1 MAAGGI
7 PSLINVSFED
17 QLLLSDGG
25 NLGRIRKA
33 LGVQDGISL
42 DEVPDVPRK
51 SPTTFFVFCHPHG

>member
-33 LGVQDGISL
+33 LGVQDGISF

-51 SPTTFFVFCHPHG
+51 SPTTFFCHPRG